1 MNEAAERPSCWHHP
15 GRRGVGGGA
24 RNALTK
30 ESQDWSHTLDRRVC
44 ARVGGEG
51 LRERK
56 QKY

>member
-1 MNEAAERPSCWHHP
+1 MNEAAERPSCWHQSC
-15 GRRGVGGGA
+15 GVGGGA

-30 ESQDWSHTLDRRVC
+30 ESQNWSHTLDRRVC